1 MKDIKQL
8 KIKNIVRLNNT
19 CYGNPRYLIEAIDDK
34 NNTIYGK
41 TASNAQIG
49 YIISN
54 QLIEKTFKISLHE
67 TVTGS
72 IIFDKLEK

>member
-1 MKDIKQL
+1 MKATKQL
-8 KIKNIVRLNNT
+8 TLKNIIRLNNSY
-19 CYGNPRYLIEAIDDK
+19 YGNPRYLIEAVDDK

-67 TVTGS
+67 TATGS
-72 IIFDKLEK
+72 IIFDNIEK

>member
-1 MKDIKQL
+1 MKATKQL
-8 KIKNIVRLNNT
+8 TIKNITRLNNT
-19 CYGNPRYLIEAIDDK
+19 CYGNPRYLIEAVDEK

>member
-1 MKDIKQL
+1 MKAKKQL
-8 KIKNIVRLNNT
+8 IIKNIVRLNNT
-19 CYGNPRYLIEAIDDK
+19 CYGNPRYLIEAVDEK

-49 YIISN
+49 YIIN
-54 QLIEKTFKISLHE
+54 DQLIEKKCKISLHE
-67 TVTGS
+67 TITGS

>member
-8 KIKNIVRLNNT
+8 TIKNIVRLNNT

-49 YIISN
+49 YIINN
-54 QLIEKTFKISLHE
+54 QLIEKTCKILLHE
-67 TVTGS
+67 TITGN
-72 IIFDKLEK
+72 IIFDNLEK